1 MKSKTLKPNGFTLIE
16 LMVSVFMF
24 SILMI
29 VVESAFVSSLDMQR
43 RAFSI
48 QQSEENA
55 NFMLESMAKEIRVS
69 KVSGPDSDCQ
79 ISPAATLNIV
89 HPVNGNVTYSLSG
102 TAIHRT
108 VNGQD
113 TIISSNTIQF
123 TRLRFC
129 VSGSAL
135 KDNKQP
141 RVTILA
147 SVRSASL
154 LQQVSIDIQT
164 TLSQRPLSP

>member
-79 ISPAATLNIV
+79 IS
-89 HPVNGNVTYSLSG
+89 
-102 TAIHRT
+102 
-108 VNGQD
+108 
-113 TIISSNTIQF
+113 
-123 TRLRFC
+123 RL
-129 VSGSAL
+129 
-135 KDNKQP
+135 
-141 RVTILA
+141 
-147 SVRSASL
+147 
-154 LQQVSIDIQT
+154 
-164 TLSQRPLSP
+164 PLSILSIP